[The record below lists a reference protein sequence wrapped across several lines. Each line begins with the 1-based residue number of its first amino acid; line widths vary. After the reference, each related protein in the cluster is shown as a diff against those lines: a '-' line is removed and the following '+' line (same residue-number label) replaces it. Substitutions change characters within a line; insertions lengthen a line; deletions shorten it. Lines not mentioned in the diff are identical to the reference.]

1 MSKIALTPDASGTGT
16 FTIAAPNSNTDR
28 TLTLP
33 DATGTVLAAPA
44 GAVTINSS
52 APSNSLTV
60 DGSGNAGFGTASPGS
75 RVEIFSPSSAL
86 TTGNLALNTS
96 STTGASRI
104 SFKESGSTVGQIA
117 YSHDG
122 NNLELIANE
131 SGSGILFYTN
141 GTNERARIT
150 SAGTFSVGNT
160 AVTPAFSGT
169 GATSTIPVNS
179 GSGGALCL
187 VRGYDTNSGI
197 AYCNAY
203 VVAVRVNSGGPPDV
217 AATLLNAS
225 GASKTITFSSSGG
238 FVVLTPSAATLMIIS
253 FFGL

>member
-1 MSKIALTPDASGTGT
+1 VVLNEGSGAFKIAS
-16 FTIAAPNSNTDR
+16 
-28 TLTLP
+28 
-33 DATGTVLAAPA
+33 
-44 GAVTINSS
+44 
-52 APSNSLTV
+52 
-60 DGSGNAGFGTASPGS
+60 SGNVGIGTTNPGS
-75 RVEIFSPSSAL
+75 VLEIFGPSSSL

-104 SFKESGSTVGQIA
+104 SFKESGSTVGQLA

-131 SGSGILFYTN
+131 SGSGIVFYTS

-150 SAGTFSVGNT
+150 SAGTLTVGNT
-160 AVTPAFSGT
+160 SITPSFSGT

-179 GSGGALCL
+179 GTGGAFCL
-187 VRGYDTNSGI
+187 VRGYDTGSGI
-197 AYCNAY
+197 AFCNAY

-217 AATLLNAS
+217 AATLLNAA

-238 FVVLTPSAATLMIIS
+238 FVVLTPSANTLMIIS
-253 FFGL
+253 FFGV